1 MSIATATETESK
13 TGASRLL
20 VAVYVVLFLGAT
32 GRSIVQVV
40 RNFDAAPL
48 AYSLSMLAAVVYLI
62 AGISLALAHRTTAS
76 GRSPWQ
82 GIAWAAILFE
92 LAGVLIVGVLSGT
105 HPELFPADTVWS
117 GFGRGY
123 VYIPFVLPLLGISY
137 LESMRNHSREK
148 VVTA

>member
-1 MSIATATETESK
+1 MSIATAAETESK
-13 TGASRLL
+13 TGASRIL
-20 VAVYVVLFLGAT
+20 VAVYVVLFLAAT
-32 GRSIVQVV
+32 GRSVFQVI

-62 AGISLALAHRTTAS
+62 AGVSLALAHRTP
-76 GRSPWQ
+76 GWRKL
-82 GIAWAAILFE
+82 AWVAVTFE
-92 LAGVLIVGVLSGT
+92 FAGVLIVGVLSGT

-137 LESMRNHSREK
+137 LESMRTSRGK
-148 VVTA
+148 AVTA